1 MGKRMVWGSESKDG
15 ADLDTAQVKHITGGG
30 KLTAR
35 PLYGNPVSFT
45 PTHLAILMTNRRP
58 HAPADDDAAWERIQ
72 LIPFDVRF
80 VDDPNAPDERKRDPK
95 LKEKLAAEGPG
106 VLAMLV
112 RGTMAWLKDG
122 LNPPERVKLATR
134 EYREAEDTITQFID
148 DCCHVEDG
156 VEEGAREL
164 YERYQSWAEEV
175 GLPKLLSGKQFGEGI
190 SAGFAKGHKNTG
202 NYYQGVRLNFTKGLT
217 K

>member
-15 ADLDTAQVKHITGGG
+15 ADLDTAQVKPITGGG
-30 KLTAR
+30 KLTAST
-35 PLYGNPVSFT
+35 LYGNPVSFT

-134 EYREAEDTITQFID
+134 EY
-148 DCCHVEDG
+148 
-156 VEEGAREL
+156 
-164 YERYQSWAEEV
+164 WAEEV